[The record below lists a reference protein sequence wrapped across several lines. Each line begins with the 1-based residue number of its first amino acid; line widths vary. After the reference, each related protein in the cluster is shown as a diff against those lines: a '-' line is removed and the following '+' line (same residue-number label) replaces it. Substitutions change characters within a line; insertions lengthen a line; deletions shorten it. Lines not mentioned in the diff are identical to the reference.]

1 MRFVLATARKD
12 LKRIARDWPA
22 LLTWIGIPLLVGGL
36 LVLMFGGDDAGPEG
50 TVLIADRD
58 GSIAARLLTGAFQ
71 QGPLAGMFEVES
83 VEPDE
88 GRARMEDGDAS
99 GLVVIPEGFGQ
110 AALEGEPATVEL
122 VTNPSQTILP
132 GILESTLD
140 LTLEGAEVL
149 RRIFDE
155 PIDRIVAIQDVEGAP
170 ADSTVAAI
178 STRFNQAGEEA
189 RAWILPPA
197 IELETVTLGEEES
210 FDFAGAFYPGM
221 LILAILFMVG
231 GLSTDVWAERRQ
243 GTLRR
248 AVTAPTGAGSIV
260 AGKWVAGTAA
270 LGLVAAVGLAAGGLL
285 FGLEVRNPLLAFVWI
300 TLVGGGLLSF
310 FTMIQ
315 LLAPSETAGSVM
327 ASAITLP
334 LAMLGG
340 SFFPFET
347 MPGWMAS
354 IGRLTPNGWA
364 LLRLRDIMSGQVDAG
379 LLLVSVAGVIA
390 IVAALGFL
398 AARRIRG
405 FAA

>member
-12 LKRIARDWPA
+12 LKRTARDWPA
-22 LLTWIGIPLLVGGL
+22 LLTWVGIPLLVGGL
-36 LVLMFGGDDAGPEG
+36 LVLMFGGDGAGPEG
-50 TVLIADRD
+50 TVLVADQD
-58 GSIAARLLTGAFQ
+58 GGIAARLLTGAFQ

-83 VEPDE
+83 VEPGE
-88 GRARMEDGDAS
+88 GRERMEDGDAS

-110 AALEGEPATVEL
+110 AALEGQPATVEL

-140 LTLEGAEVL
+140 LTLEAAEVL
-149 RRIFDE
+149 RRIFDD
-155 PIDRIVAIQDVEGAP
+155 PIDRIVAIQDVAGAP

-178 STRFNQAGEEA
+178 STRFNQAGAEA

-197 IELETVTLGEEES
+197 IELETVTLGEEEP
-210 FDFAGAFYPGM
+210 FDFAGAFFPGM
-221 LILAILFMVG
+221 LILALLFMAG
-231 GLSTDVWAERRQ
+231 GLSTDVWTERRQ

-248 AVTAPTGAGSIV
+248 VVAAPTGASAIMT
-260 AGKWVAGTAA
+260 GKWVAGTAA
-270 LGLVAAVGLAAGGLL
+270 LALVAAVGLAAGGLL
-285 FGLEVRNPLLAFVWI
+285 FGLEVGNPLLAFVWM
-300 TLVGGGLLSF
+300 TLVGGGILAF

-315 LLAPSETAGSVM
+315 LLAPSETAGNVI
-327 ASAITLP
+327 ANAITLP

-340 SFFPFET
+340 SFFPFEA
-347 MPGWMAS
+347 MPGWMAG

-364 LLRLRDIMSGQVDAG
+364 LLRLRDIMSGEIDAG
-379 LLLVSVAGVIA
+379 MLLVSAAGVLA
-390 IVAALGFL
+390 IVAALGFF